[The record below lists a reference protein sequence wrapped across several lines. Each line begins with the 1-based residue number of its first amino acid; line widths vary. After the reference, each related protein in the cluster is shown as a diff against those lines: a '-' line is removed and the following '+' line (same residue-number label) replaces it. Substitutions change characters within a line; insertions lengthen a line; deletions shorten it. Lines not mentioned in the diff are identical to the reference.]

1 MSYDKRDRDW
11 DRGDRDQSRARL
23 SAALEGV
30 TTIDYKDHELLR
42 KFMTESGKIIPRR
55 VSGAT
60 TQQQRQITRAIR
72 QARTM
77 GLLP

>member
-1 MSYDKRDRDW
+1 MSNDKRDRDW
-11 DRGDRDQSRARL
+11 GGDRDNSRARL
-23 SAALEGV
+23 GASLEGV
-30 TTIDYKDHELLR
+30 TSIDYKDHELLR
-42 KFMTESGKIIPRR
+42 KFMTENGKIIPRR
-55 VSGAT
+55 MTGAS